1 MCMTQRRASTT
12 AIKTYELE
20 VLIVEHTNGKRRK
33 VIRRE
38 SLGCFPSEKETQELI
53 ELIELPNPDDIII
66 I

>member
-1 MCMTQRRASTT
+1 M
-12 AIKTYELE
+12 KTYELE
-20 VLIVEHTNGKRRK
+20 VLIVEHTTGNRRK